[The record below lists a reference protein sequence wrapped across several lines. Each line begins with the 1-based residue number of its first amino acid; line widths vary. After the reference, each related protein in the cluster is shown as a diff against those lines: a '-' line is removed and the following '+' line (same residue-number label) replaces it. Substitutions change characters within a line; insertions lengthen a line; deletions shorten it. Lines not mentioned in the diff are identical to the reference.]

1 MWAGKLPGEGAR
13 LYDAAVAVRDIMI
26 ALGIAI
32 DGGKDSLSM
41 AAMVA
46 DASGKE
52 EIVKA
57 PGALVISAYAT
68 CPDITKVITP
78 DIKRPGESRLIYIDL
93 GKGKYR
99 LGGSALGHVYGQIGS
114 ESPDMED
121 SQLLKHTFNAIQRLI
136 SEDLILAGHDRSD
149 GGLITTLLEMAFGG
163 NCGIDV
169 TLKEQRAKSKEQRE
183 EIPLLFS
190 EELGLV
196 IEYLPAKEEIILG
209 VLKNTEIPY
218 QLIGNTI
225 LDKEITIKIN
235 KDIVLHE
242 DMKVLRD
249 IWEET
254 SYQLDRL
261 QANPVCVDEEKK
273 VNFDRKGPQ
282 YHLSFTPKETPSEF
296 MDIKN
301 KPKVAVIREEGSN
314 GDREMT
320 SAFYQAGFDVWDITM
335 TDLLEGRTEL
345 DDFMGVAF
353 VGGFSY
359 ADVLDSAK
367 GWAGT
372 IRFSKKLSE
381 QFERFYNRPDTFSLG
396 VCNGCQLM
404 ALLGW
409 VPWKGIPDRLQPRF
423 TANRSNRFESRFSTV
438 HILQS
443 PAIMLKGMEG
453 STLGVWVAHGE
464 GRLYFPEE
472 EIMQEVIKR
481 DLAPIRFV
489 DDSGEFTEMY
499 PLNPNG
505 SPLGITSLCS
515 SDGRHLAMMP
525 HPERT
530 FLKWQWPYM
539 PKEWNEN
546 LLVSPWLR
554 MFQNARRC
562 CEKNV

>member
-46 DASGKE
+46 DASGKK

-57 PGALVISAYAT
+57 PGTIVISAYAT